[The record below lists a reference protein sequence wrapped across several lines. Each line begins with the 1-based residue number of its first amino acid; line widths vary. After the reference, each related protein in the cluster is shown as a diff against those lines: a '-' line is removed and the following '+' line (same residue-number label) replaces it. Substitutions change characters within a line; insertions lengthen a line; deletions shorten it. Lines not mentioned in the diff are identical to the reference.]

1 MSRLI
6 ESIRLQKGVLHNLSY
21 HQKRV
26 DEAITALT
34 GNEKSINLDNYF
46 KSTSLPADGL
56 FKCRIIYSVQA
67 IEHVE
72 IIPYQVR
79 PVQSLKV
86 VVDNDIV
93 YNLKWEDRSVINK
106 LFHQREQ
113 CDDVLIVKKDL
124 VTDASYSN
132 LAFFDGQRWI
142 TPASPLLKG
151 TMRQKLLD
159 QGILTEDTI
168 RVRQLALFKK
178 VKLIN
183 ALLAFEGPEL
193 SVSDIVL

>member
-6 ESIRLQKGVLHNLSY
+6 ESIRLQNGVLYNLSY

-34 GNEKSINLDNYF
+34 GNTTTINLDNYF
-46 KSTSLPADGL
+46 KFTSLPLDGL
-56 FKCRIIYSVQA
+56 FKCRVIYSVQA
-67 IEHVE
+67 VERIE
-72 IIPYQVR
+72 ITPYQVR

-86 VVDNDIV
+86 IIDNDIV
-93 YNLKWEDRSVINK
+93 YNLKWEDRSTINK
-106 LFHQREQ
+106 LFHKREH
-113 CDDVLIVKKDL
+113 CDDVLIVKQNL

-132 LAFFDGQRWI
+132 LAFFDGQKWI
-142 TPASPLLKG
+142 TPATPLLKG
-151 TMRQKLLD
+151 VMRQTLLD
-159 QGILTEDTI
+159 QGILSEDTI
-168 RVRQLALFKK
+168 HVRQLRLFKK